1 MTMKAMNDQAMAEI
15 AAVIERI
22 DAGEIETLLQA
33 LSAAKRIACY
43 GVGREGLMM
52 KALCMRLYHLGLDAH
67 VVGDMTTPPLGPG
80 DLLLVSAGP
89 GRFSTV
95 EALIET
101 AKAAGATTVCFTA
114 EPAGDCPA
122 AADLRVVLPAQT
134 MAKDEHGPTS
144 LLPMGSLYEGVQYLA
159 FESLVLML
167 RDRLG
172 IAPADMRARHTNL
185 E

>member
-1 MTMKAMNDQAMAEI
+1 MTLTEMNDRAMAEI

-22 DAGEIETLLQA
+22 DAGEVDALLQA
-33 LSAAKRIACY
+33 LAAAKRIACY

-52 KALCMRLYHLGLDAH
+52 KALCMRLFHLGLDAH

-89 GRFSTV
+89 GHFSTV
-95 EALIET
+95 QALIDT
-101 AKAAGATTVCFTA
+101 AAAAGATTVCFTA
-114 EPAGDCPA
+114 EPTGRCPA
-122 AADLRVVLPAQT
+122 AADHRVVLPAQT
-134 MAKDEHGPTS
+134 MARDELGPTS

-159 FESLVLML
+159 FEYLVLML

-172 IAPADMRARHTNL
+172 ISPTAMRAHHTNL